1 MSLWLIMLA
10 AGLLTFLTR
19 LSFISLFSDREMPPP
34 LQRALGFVPPAV
46 LTAIIFPELLL
57 SDGELAISADNTRLL
72 AGMVA
77 ILVAWI
83 TRRIM
88 PTIVVGM
95 GVLWLLQ
102 YLS

>member
-34 LQRALGFVPPAV
+34 LKRALGFVPPAV

-57 SDGELAISADNTRLL
+57 RDGELAISADNTRLL

>member
-1 MSLWLIMLA
+1 MSLWLVMIA

-19 LSFISLFSDREMPPP
+19 LSFISMFSDREMPPP
-34 LQRALGFVPPAV
+34 LQRALGYVPPAV

-57 SDGELAISADNTRLL
+57 KDGALAIGPDNFRLL
-72 AGMVA
+72 AGLVA
-77 ILVAWI
+77 ILVAWR

-88 PTIVVGM
+88 PTIVAGM

-102 YLS
+102 FLS